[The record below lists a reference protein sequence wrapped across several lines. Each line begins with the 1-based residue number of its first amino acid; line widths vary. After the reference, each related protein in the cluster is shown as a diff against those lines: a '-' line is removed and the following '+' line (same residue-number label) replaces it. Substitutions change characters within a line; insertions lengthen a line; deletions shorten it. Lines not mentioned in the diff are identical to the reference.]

1 MESKINFPAP
11 LLPDSV
17 IQRAKALGAALLAD
31 GMKGLGVENDGAM
44 SRDINP
50 VDIQMRAVGT
60 AFTLETEGGD
70 NLPIHLSM
78 KLLSEGYVMVID
90 GKGFSGTAYFG
101 DLIAR
106 QARAV
111 GAAAMIVD
119 GCVRDR
125 DELTEMGYPVFAAGF
140 MQRGPGKRNPGRIN
154 CPITCGGVRV
164 SPGDLVVGD
173 ADSVTVVPREKIEEA
188 LAAAEKKNAY
198 ELERREK
205 IRAYTD
211 AKSSGGSLF
220 NLSPAWVDE
229 QLAGLGI
236 KKLYQ

>member
-1 MESKINFPAP
+1 MESMINMPAP

-17 IQRAKALGAALLAD
+17 IERAKALGAALLAD
-31 GMKGLGVENDGAM
+31 GMKGLGVQNDGAM
-44 SRDINP
+44 SKEINP
-50 VDIQMRAVGT
+50 VDMSMKVVGT
-60 AFTLETEGGD
+60 AFTLETENGD

-90 GKGFSGTAYFG
+90 GKGFDGTAYFG

-125 DELTEMGYPVFAAGF
+125 DELTEMGYPVFSAGF
-140 MQRGPGKRNPGRIN
+140 MQRGPGKKNPGRIN
-154 CPITCGGVRV
+154 CPITCGGVQV
-164 SPGDLVVGD
+164 NPGDLVVGD
-173 ADSVTVVPREKIEEA
+173 CDGVTVVPKEKIEEA

-198 ELERREK
+198 EIERREK
-205 IRAYTD
+205 IQAYVD
-211 AKSSGGSLF
+211 AKASGGELF

-236 KKLYQ
+236 KL

>member
-1 MESKINFPAP
+1 MESAINLPAP
-11 LLPDSV
+11 LLPEEV
-17 IQRAKALGAALLAD
+17 IERAKALGAALLAD

-50 VDIQMRAVGT
+50 VDIRMRTVGT
-60 AFTLETEGGD
+60 AFTLETENGD

-90 GKGFSGTAYFG
+90 GKGFSGSAYFG

-111 GAAAMIVD
+111 GAEAMIID

-140 MQRGPGKRNPGRIN
+140 MQRGPGKKSPGRIN
-154 CPITCGGVRV
+154 CPITCGGVFV
-164 SPGDLVVGD
+164 HPGDLVVGD
-173 ADSVTVVPREKIEEA
+173 SDGVTVVPREKVEEA
-188 LAAAEKKNAY
+188 LSAAEKKNAY
-198 ELERREK
+198 EIQRRER
-205 IRAYTD
+205 IQAYMD
-211 AKSSGGSLF
+211 AKAAGGELF
-220 NLSPAWVDE
+220 NLSPDWVDA

-236 KKLYQ
+236 KL

>member
-50 VDIQMRAVGT
+50 VDIQMRVVGT

-90 GKGFSGTAYFG
+90 GKGFS
-101 DLIAR
+101 
-106 QARAV
+106 
-111 GAAAMIVD
+111 
-119 GCVRDR
+119 
-125 DELTEMGYPVFAAGF
+125 
-140 MQRGPGKRNPGRIN
+140 
-154 CPITCGGVRV
+154 
-164 SPGDLVVGD
+164 
-173 ADSVTVVPREKIEEA
+173 
-188 LAAAEKKNAY
+188 
-198 ELERREK
+198 
-205 IRAYTD
+205 
-211 AKSSGGSLF
+211 
-220 NLSPAWVDE
+220 
-229 QLAGLGI
+229 
-236 KKLYQ
+236 